1 MATVTVNINAV
12 DNMSAVIAA
21 LQQQLNQLQQ

>member
-12 DNMSAVIAA
+12 DNMSAVVAG